1 MDSEEIIYYVEGE
14 FMSREG
20 IEPESITYHPM
31 GLTHGPQPGKIE
43 KSIGEKKTEEFAVM
57 IDTFNPLELTED
69 SKKIEDENYVFS
81 WKK

>member
-43 KSIGEKKTEEFAVM
+43 KSIGEKKQKS
-57 IDTFNPLELTED
+57 LL
-69 SKKIEDENYVFS
+69 
-81 WKK
+81 